1 LIQSFRNHQ
10 IRMVAS
16 GTLLGLSAPGYGL
29 WMLAW
34 MALIPA
40 LGWTR
45 KQESPKRIFQGGF
58 WLGFVYHGLFC
69 LWFFD
74 LHPLTWLGFTEW
86 GSRLV
91 TLGGWLIIAVEGGL
105 LGGLLML
112 GYKALKTGWARL
124 LLFPMLWVLGFS
136 MLNWTPMALPWAL
149 LEYTQAPICPLRML
163 AALVTGSGVT
173 ALVIFHNIFWDVLRS
188 CSLLSCKQWMTAFV
202 LAVPA
207 LIGIANQAP
216 PPEQA
221 EWPMPV
227 AVIQANLPIEVIR
240 SARMTPALAD
250 EAYLAPARN
259 AHFPPGTLLI
269 YPEEGVVP
277 DWVSLEH
284 PERNLM
290 IRRLQVLAQE
300 KQLYIATGVSSF
312 DALDRQH
319 NSIALIPPH
328 DTPVSFYHK
337 RRLVPFGEFTP
348 YGFGP
353 KLTELLSAWNVGY
366 SAPYTPGD
374 GAPLLQA
381 NGLKLGGLV
390 CFELID
396 STPMNTG
403 YAARYRQAGARLLLN
418 TSNLGWFHENPLL
431 EAQFV
436 AIGQMRAAETGLPL
450 VIASNT
456 GTSAIIAGNGQVM
469 SRTTPGANAA
479 QKSRILFYN
488 GVSVQNSTK

>member
-1 LIQSFRNHQ
+1 
-10 IRMVAS
+10 MAAC
-16 GTLLGLSAPGYGL
+16 GALLGLSAPGYGL

-34 MALIPA
+34 LALIPT
-40 LGWTR
+40 LGWVR
-45 KQESPKRIFQGGF
+45 RRESWKQIFQGGF
-58 WLGFVYHGLFC
+58 WLGFAYHGLFC

-74 LHPLTWLGFTEW
+74 LHPLTWLGFTDW

-112 GYKALKTGWARL
+112 GYKALKTEWARL
-124 LLFPMLWVLGFS
+124 LLFPLLWMFGFS

-149 LEYTQAPICPLRML
+149 LEYTQAPLWPIRML
-163 AALVTGSGVT
+163 AALVTGSGVA
-173 ALVIFHNIFWDVLRS
+173 ALVVFHNVLWDVLRTRH
-188 CSLLSCKQWMTAFV
+188 LSGRKQSMAAFA
-202 LAVPA
+202 LTVPA
-207 LIGIANQAP
+207 LIGITSQAP
-216 PPEQA
+216 PPSETD
-221 EWPMPV
+221 WPMPM

-250 EAYLAPARN
+250 EAYLSPARN
-259 AHFPPGTLLI
+259 AHFPPDTLLI

-277 DWVSLEH
+277 GWVPLEN

-290 IRRLQVLAQE
+290 IRRLQMLAQE
-300 KQLYIATGVSSF
+300 KQLYIAAGVSSF
-312 DALDRQH
+312 DASDRQH
-319 NSIALIPPH
+319 NSIALIPPN
-328 DTPVSFYHK
+328 DTPVRFYHK

-353 KLTELLSAWNVGY
+353 KLTELLSALNVGY

-396 STPMNTG
+396 SNPLNTG
-403 YAARYRQAGARLLLN
+403 YAARYQQAGAKLLLN

-431 EAQFV
+431 EAQFL

-456 GTSAIIAGNGQVM
+456 GTSAIIGGGGQVIN
-469 SRTTPGANAA
+469 RTIPGANASR
-479 QKSRILFYN
+479 KSRILFYN
-488 GVSVQNSTK
+488 GASVQNSTK